1 MEPLAPPVDPQVF
14 SHIRVVMGMVI
25 SLSMAR
31 LLTGLALFVQHP
43 GKTKIYWP
51 HLGWVLFMFLFL
63 IYFWWWE
70 YRLHTVPVIDF
81 GVYLFVIVYCCIFFF
96 LCVLL
101 FPTTMED
108 YSGYEHYFMS
118 RRAWFFGFL
127 ALAYAVDLVDTAVK
141 GRAYF
146 ASFGLEYPLRNAA
159 YILMC
164 IMAAI
169 TPNRRFHAIFL
180 IAGLGYQVIWIFRAF
195 DLLD

>member
-1 MEPLAPPVDPQVF
+1 MDQPVDPQIF
-14 SHIRVVMGMVI
+14 SHIRVIMGMVI

-43 GKTKIYWP
+43 GKTRIYWL

-70 YRLHTVPVIDF
+70 YRLHSVPVIDF
-81 GVYLFVIVYCCIFFF
+81 SVYLFVISYCCIFFF

-101 FPTTMED
+101 FPTSMED

-141 GRAYF
+141 GKQYFLAY
-146 ASFGLEYPLRNAA
+146 GLEYPLRNAV
-159 YILMC
+159 YIALC
-164 IMAAI
+164 IIAAV
-169 TPNRRFHAIFL
+169 TANRRFHAVFL
-180 IAGLGYQVIWIFRAF
+180 IAGLAYQVIWIFRAF
-195 DLLD
+195 DLLE

>member
-1 MEPLAPPVDPQVF
+1 MDQPVDPQIF

-43 GKTKIYWP
+43 GKTRIYWL

-70 YRLHTVPVIDF
+70 YRLHSVPVIDF
-81 GVYLFVIVYCCIFFF
+81 SVYLFVISYCCIFFF

-101 FPTTMED
+101 FPTSMED

-127 ALAYAVDLVDTAVK
+127 ALAYAVDLIDTAVK
-141 GRAYF
+141 GKTYF
-146 ASFGLEYPLRNAA
+146 LSYDLEYPLRNAT
-159 YILMC
+159 YIVLC
-164 IMAAI
+164 IIAAL
-169 TPNRRFHAIFL
+169 TANRRFHATFL
-180 IAGLGYQVIWIFRAF
+180 IAGLTHQIVWIFRAF
-195 DLLD
+195 DLLE